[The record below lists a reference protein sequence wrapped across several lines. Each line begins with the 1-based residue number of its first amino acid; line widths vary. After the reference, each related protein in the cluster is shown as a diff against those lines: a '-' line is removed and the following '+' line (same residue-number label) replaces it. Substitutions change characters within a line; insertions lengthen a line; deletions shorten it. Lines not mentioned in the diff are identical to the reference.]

1 METCVLRMP
10 LVRIRNLVRAA
21 AAARGPILMVTLCCY
36 AFVILEALSCSC
48 VIQREFTQFVVN
60 APSVAEL
67 RAFFN
72 VVVALIVTVTSSAV
86 AVGDL
91 FGRGRSG
98 RRTGSKG
105 RSCGRCGSSRSMSRG
120 IGRGRSR
127 IMSRRFRRRVARRG
141 RGRASRR
148 VLGWRMGW
156 CVSRGRGRC
165 ASWAPGR

>member
-1 METCVLRMP
+1 
-10 LVRIRNLVRAA
+10 
-21 AAARGPILMVTLCCY
+21 MVTLCCY
-36 AFVILEALSCSC
+36 AFVILEALSCLC
-48 VIQREFTQFVVN
+48 VIQREFAHFVVN
-60 APSVAEL
+60 APLVAEL

-72 VVVALIVTVTSSAV
+72 VFVALIVTVTSSAV

-127 IMSRRFRRRVARRG
+127 IMSRGIGRGRSRIMSRRFRRRVARRG

-165 ASWAPGR
+165 ASWAPGRGRGRCASWAPGR